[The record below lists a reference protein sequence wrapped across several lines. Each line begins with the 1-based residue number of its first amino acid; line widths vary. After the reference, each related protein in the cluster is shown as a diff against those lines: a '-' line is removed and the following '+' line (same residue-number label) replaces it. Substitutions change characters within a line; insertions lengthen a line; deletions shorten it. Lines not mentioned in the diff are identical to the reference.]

1 MANIVEQ
8 EGRGNGLAGQGAR
21 SDARRDGAEGGRGG
35 KVGKGGG
42 ERGRKREPLPESA
55 HAAAAAALAPDLDA
69 GIIPRADRLI
79 EYLHRLQDAHGALH
93 ADHLAALAEA
103 LKLARAEV
111 FEVATFYHHF
121 DFVPAGEA
129 APPALTVRVCDSLG
143 CAMAGGA
150 ELAATLA
157 SRLGADVRV
166 QRVPCVGRCDSAP
179 VAVVGQQPVLNADAD
194 KVAAV
199 VASGEREEAAPV
211 AIRFDAYRAAGGY
224 KLWEA
229 IRSGECDP
237 EAIVQALDG
246 AGLRG
251 LGGAG
256 FPAARKWRTVA
267 AQPAPRNM
275 AVNIDE
281 GEPGTFKDRHYLA
294 TDPHRFIEG
303 MLIAARVVGI
313 AGIWIYIRD
322 EYPALRRLLAEE
334 LDRVRAE
341 WPDLPPIELR
351 RGAGAYV
358 CGEESAMIE
367 SIEGKRGMPRL
378 RPPYVAEVGLFGRP
392 TLEHNLETLWWVRDI
407 VERGADW
414 FARHGRNGRKGLRS
428 FSVSGR
434 VAKPGVVV
442 TDAGVTLREL
452 VDEHC
457 GGMLPG
463 HELYG
468 YFPGGASGGMLPA
481 SLADV
486 PLDFDTL
493 APYGCFIGSAAIV
506 VFSQHDKARLLAENA
521 MEFFAHESCGQCTPC
536 RVGTAKAAE
545 LMKQPVWDAEL
556 LTELGTTMMDA
567 SICGLGQAAP
577 NPMQSVLRFFP
588 QEVGAAKEEGA
599 A

>member
-1 MANIVEQ
+1 MS
-8 EGRGNGLAGQGAR
+8 AR
-21 SDARRDGAEGGRGG
+21 SVMRGPTRQPLSETARDAAR
-35 KVGKGGG
+35 
-42 ERGRKREPLPESA
+42 
-55 HAAAAAALAPDLDA
+55 AALAGEA
-69 GIIPRADRLI
+69 PRRDRLI

-93 ADHLAALAEA
+93 AGHLAALAEA
-103 LKLARAEV
+103 LQLARAEV

-121 DFVPAGEA
+121 DFVAEGGA
-129 APPALTVRVCDSLG
+129 APLALTVRVCDSLG

-157 SRLGADVRV
+157 TRLGAGVRV

-179 VAVVGQQPVLNADAD
+179 VAVVGQRPVLHADVD
-194 KVAAV
+194 TVAAV
-199 VASGEREEAAPV
+199 VASGEREEALPA

-224 KLWEA
+224 ALWEA
-229 IRSGECDP
+229 VCSGARDP
-237 EAIVQALDG
+237 ASIVAALDA

-267 AQPAPRNM
+267 AQPAPRHM

-281 GEPGTFKDRHYLA
+281 GEPGTFKDRHYLS

-313 AGIWIYIRD
+313 AAIWIYIRD

-334 LDRVRAE
+334 LERVRAE
-341 WPDLPPIELR
+341 WPELPPIELR

-407 VERGADW
+407 VEMSAERGADG
-414 FARHGRNGRKGLRS
+414 FARHGRHGRKGLRS

-434 VAKPGVVV
+434 VARPGVVV
-442 TDAGVTLREL
+442 TDAGITLREL
-452 VDEHC
+452 IDEHC

-468 YFPGGASGGMLPA
+468 YFPGGASGGILPA
-481 SLADV
+481 RLADV

-493 APYGCFIGSAAIV
+493 APHGCFIGSAAIV
-506 VFSQHDKARLLAENA
+506 VFSQHDQARLLAENA
-521 MEFFAHESCGQCTPC
+521 MAFFAHESCGQCTPC
-536 RVGTAKAAE
+536 RVGTAKAVE
-545 LMKQPVWDAEL
+545 LMQAPAWDAGL
-556 LTELGTTMMDA
+556 LTELGRTMMDA

-588 QEVGAAKEEGA
+588 HEVGGARAGA
-599 A
+599 AADALPTAPDACPAPSAQRADDTRSA